1 MYLLLYLKI
10 ITRLVHFIYNRKNDH
25 RNKVDVQLTQKNT
38 AN

>member
-10 ITRLVHFIYNRKNDH
+10 ITGLAHFIYNRKNDSK
-25 RNKVDVQLTQKNT
+25 NKVDVQLTQNNT

>member
-10 ITRLVHFIYNRKNDH
+10 ITGLVHFIYIRKNDH
-25 RNKVDVQLTQKNT
+25 RNKADVQLTQNNR